1 MRNVVALVG
10 RPNTGKSTLF
20 NRLVRARQAIVD
32 SVSGVTRDRNYGR
45 SEWNG
50 IEFSVIDTG
59 GYVSD
64 SSDIYEAEIQ
74 KQVRL
79 AIDEA
84 DVILFLVDGREGL
97 TPMDEDIAEI
107 LRPCGKPVYL
117 VVNKIDSPSNFTDQ
131 LEFYALGLGDLYAI
145 SAVSGGGTGDL
156 LDEVVK
162 HCNGESVKDE
172 AVDGLPK
179 ITFVGRP
186 NVGKSSIINML
197 LGKDR
202 SIVTPLAGT
211 TRDSIYTRYK
221 GFGFDFYLV
230 DTAGLRKKS
239 KVEENLEFYSVMRT
253 VRAVENS
260 DVCVVMC
267 DASNGFEAQDLNI
280 LSLAQRNKK
289 GIVLVVNKWDLV
301 EKNANTHLQFEK
313 QIRERIAPNND
324 VPILFTSV
332 LKKQRIVQVLEK
344 SMEVCENRRRRISTS
359 ELNEVMQQVI
369 DDNPP
374 PIVKDKVVRIKYMMQ
389 LPTDTP
395 AFVFFCNLPQ
405 YIREDYK
412 RFLEN
417 KIRSTWNFTGA
428 PVEIFFRKK

>member
-1 MRNVVALVG
+1 MKNVVALVG

-32 SVSGVTRDRNYGR
+32 SVSGVTRDRNYGQ

-50 IEFSVIDTG
+50 TEFSVIDTG

-84 DVILFLVDGREGL
+84 DVILFLVDGREGV
-97 TPMDEDIAEI
+97 TPMDEDIAEM
-107 LRPCGKPVYL
+107 LRVCRKPVYL
-117 VVNKIDSPSNFTDQ
+117 VVNKIDSPSNYTDQ
-131 LEFYALGLGDLYAI
+131 MEFYALGLGDLYAV
-145 SAVSGGGTGDL
+145 SAITGSGTGEL

-162 HCNGESVKDE
+162 HCAKTTEREELED
-172 AVDGLPK
+172 LPK
-179 ITFVGRP
+179 ITFIGRP

-230 DTAGLRKKS
+230 DTAGLRKKK
-239 KVEENLEFYSVMRT
+239 KVEDDVEFYAVMRT

-260 DVCVVMC
+260 DVCVVMV
-267 DASNGFEAQDLNI
+267 DAANGFEAQDLNI

-324 VPILFTSV
+324 LPILFTSV
-332 LKKQRIVQVLEK
+332 LKKQRIIQVLEQ
-344 SMEVCENRRRRISTS
+344 SMEVYRHLQTKIPTS
-359 ELNEVMQQVI
+359 ELNETLQPVI

-374 PIVKDKVVRIKYMMQ
+374 PIVKDKVVRIKYVTQ
-389 LPTDTP
+389 LPTPTP

-405 YIREDYK
+405 YVREDYK

-417 KIRSTWNFTGA
+417 KIRKIWNFSGV
-428 PVEIFFRKK
+428 PVEVFFRKK